1 MFSRRL
7 SRLTPYVPG
16 EQPQDKTYLKLNTNE
31 NPYPPCPGVQ
41 LYLSSADA
49 EELRLYPDPVSK
61 NLRRAI
67 AEHYGIQ
74 DNMVFVGNGSD
85 EILSFAFYG
94 FFDSMLGPLLFPE
107 YTYSFYPVYCAFY
120 DIEYQKVPL
129 KPDFAVDMDGC
140 ISKGQTCGVV
150 FPNPNAPTGIALT
163 IEEIDGFLH
172 RYPRDS
178 MVVID
183 EAYIDFGGISA
194 LSLLDRYPNLAVV
207 HTFSKSRS
215 LAGIRLGFA
224 MGNPPVIRT
233 LTLVKD
239 SFNSYPVNKLTQRI
253 GEITLRE
260 DDYYRDING
269 KIMKTRGRFSTA
281 AGQAGWE
288 VLPSSANFVFMRK
301 PGTTGKTIYDRLKSE
316 GILVRYFST
325 PGIDD
330 FVRVTIGT
338 DEQMDV
344 LLEKIT
350 NKW

>member
-7 SRLTPYVPG
+7 RRLTPYVPG
-16 EQPQDKTYLKLNTNE
+16 EQPREGTYIKLNSNE
-31 NPYPPCPGVQ
+31 NPYPPCPGIQ
-41 LYLSSADA
+41 RYLAAADA
-49 EELRLYPDPVSK
+49 GELRLYPDPVSN

-67 AEHYGIQ
+67 AGHYGIPA
-74 DNMVFVGNGSD
+74 DMVFVGNGSD

-94 FFDSMLGPLLFPE
+94 FFDSFKGPLLFPE

-120 DIEYQKVPL
+120 DVDYRKVPL
-129 KPDFAVDMDGC
+129 KPDFTVDLDGC
-140 ISKGQTCGVV
+140 IGLVETCGVI

-172 RYPRDS
+172 RYPRDRV
-178 MVVID
+178 VVID
-183 EAYIDFGGISA
+183 EAYIDFGGVSA

-224 MGNPPVIRT
+224 MSNPPVVRA
-233 LTLVKD
+233 LTTVKD

-253 GEITLRE
+253 GEIALRE
-260 DDYYRDING
+260 DDYYRNVSR
-269 KIMKTRGRFSTA
+269 KIIKTRERFSSA
-281 AGQAGWE
+281 AVSKGWE

-301 PGTTGKTIYDRLKSE
+301 PGTTGRTIYEGLKSE
-316 GILVRYFST
+316 GILVRHFGIT
-325 PGIDD
+325 GIDA

-338 DEQMDV
+338 DEEMDI
-344 LLEKIT
+344 LLKAMGK
-350 NKW
+350 KW